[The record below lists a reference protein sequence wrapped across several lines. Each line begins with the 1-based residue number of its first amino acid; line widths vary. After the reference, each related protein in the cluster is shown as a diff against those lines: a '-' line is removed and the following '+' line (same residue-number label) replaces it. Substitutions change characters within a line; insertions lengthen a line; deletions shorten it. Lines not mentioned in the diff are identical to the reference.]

1 MFRQMNVD
9 GDSHLSKTEL
19 CAAMAKLCPGAGI
32 PELNTMYGMLDANG
46 DLHISEKEFVTQ
58 MQALTRDMPS
68 LTTDTAQHLS
78 YRARQIDRAWHT
90 IISNHSRVQAAPEL
104 AALENDPSGTMSV
117 ACQPALLHHTEQPSE
132 PARVLLQSPEA
143 QE

>member
-1 MFRQMNVD
+1 MAVAAPPAQGADDSLHLRNMFRQMNVD

-90 IISNHSRVQAAPEL
+90 IISSLWLKWTRMAA
-104 AALENDPSGTMSV
+104 ENATLKSAD
-117 ACQPALLHHTEQPSE
+117 QPS
-132 PARVLLQSPEA
+132 PAPCSA
-143 QE
+143 HI